1 MKGVKVPVRG
11 PWSRRAKQSVGAV
24 WEGNA
29 GADVAPVLPSLLQ
42 RSPTDEEGPGE
53 GGQREQ
59 VMAEPWA
66 RAGRVDPIS
75 SASPASLPPHPGDI
89 LGS

>member
-1 MKGVKVPVRG
+1 MKGAKVPVRG
-11 PWSRRAKQSVGAV
+11 HWSRRAKQSMGAV

-29 GADVAPVLPSLLQ
+29 GADPVPALPSLLQ
-42 RSPTDEEGPGE
+42 RSPADEEGPGE

-59 VMAEPWA
+59 VVAEPRA
-66 RAGRVDPIS
+66 RAGGVSPTS